1 MTARA
6 ADWAKPFAMV
16 AFGLSLMP
24 EDDFA
29 AASFPLFE
37 AGLVETVEWSFD
49 MGWGKRGVPGW
60 LTELLNHY
68 GSTDD
73 LVGHGVS
80 YSVLAA
86 QTTPHH
92 DWWLDQLEAEVRRHR
107 YSRIS
112 EHLGFVGA
120 GRFSFAAPL
129 PVPFHPDVVALGRE
143 RITALAEIAGCPV
156 GLENL
161 ATSLGP
167 EDGRNQGALL
177 DAVLEP
183 VDGFLVLDLHN
194 LWCQSVNLNIAVEE
208 LVDLYPLDR
217 VAEIHVSGGSWDDSG
232 DRRIRRDTHDDV
244 VPPEVRGLLAEA
256 AGQCPKLEA
265 VIYERLGTTLAD
277 PSTHDPYRH
286 DVMAIAEITGEL

>member
-1 MTARA
+1 
-6 ADWAKPFAMV
+6 MV

-49 MGWGKRGVPGW
+49 MGWGKRGVPDW
-60 LTELLNHY
+60 LAELLNHY
-68 GSTDD
+68 GSTGD

-86 QTTPHH
+86 ETTPHH
-92 DWWLDQLEAEVRRHR
+92 DWWLTQLEAEVQRHR
-107 YSRIS
+107 YHRIS

-129 PVPFHPDVVALGRE
+129 PVPFHPDVVSLGRE
-143 RITALAEIAGCPV
+143 RMAALADVAGCPV

-194 LWCQSVNLNIAVEE
+194 LWCQSANLSIAVAE
-208 LVDLYPLDR
+208 LLDLYPLDK

-232 DRRIRRDTHDDV
+232 DRPIRRDTHDDV
-244 VPPEVRGLLAEA
+244 VPVEVRDALANTA
-256 AGQCPKLEA
+256 SRCPNLEA

-277 PSTHDPYRH
+277 PATHLPYRD
-286 DVMAIAEITGEL
+286 DVQAIAEIVREL